1 MRGAVPDGIERLP
14 GLGPWPLA
22 VRAGPFLFLSG
33 LLPRD
38 PATGRLIAG
47 YDDLPPAGRWPRT
60 GSVLVD
66 AIEGPLAAQCWW
78 LYDQIGRVLADLGSS
93 RAAVLRLTGWL
104 TDFRLWPVLNRV
116 RERAFGPDHYPPS
129 STFQVPS
136 VGAAGA
142 HVLFETLALA
152 DGPLR
157 KEPLGGGPQVG
168 SYQPGARAG
177 PLLFLAGE
185 VPADPARG
193 LVVRGYADLDAAGQA
208 LATGQLGPDGWEG
221 RIRAQTWYVYQRIA
235 RLLATHGSALQH
247 IVHQSI
253 YIRDPR
259 DYPACEAV
267 VRRVLGVELPA
278 TTVVPVD
285 EYGHRDFALEIEVTA
300 LAADAP
306 PAERVA
312 VAGVP
317 PLGPGFPL
325 AVGAGPFV
333 FLAGQLPLDA
343 RGRVVADAT
352 GGRAALAARQTAQVY
367 ENARL
372 VLAELGLGLDAL
384 VRQVLYVADAA
395 VLPAV
400 EAVAAAVTRAAP
412 PATTLVPVRTLW
424 PAPALVQLAATAY
437 AG

>member
-1 MRGAVPDGIERLP
+1 
-14 GLGPWPLA
+14 
-22 VRAGPFLFLSG
+22 
-33 LLPRD
+33 
-38 PATGRLIAG
+38 
-47 YDDLPPAGRWPRT
+47 
-60 GSVLVD
+60 
-66 AIEGPLAAQCWW
+66 
-78 LYDQIGRVLADLGSS
+78 
-93 RAAVLRLTGWL
+93 
-104 TDFRLWPVLNRV
+104 
-116 RERAFGPDHYPPS
+116 
-129 STFQVPS
+129 
-136 VGAAGA
+136 
-142 HVLFETLALA
+142 
-152 DGPLR
+152 
-157 KEPLGGGPQVG
+157 VG
-168 SYQPGARAG
+168 SYQPGARGG

-235 RLLATHGSALQH
+235 RLLAAHGSSLGH

-253 YIRDPR
+253 YIRDQR

-267 VRRVLGVELPA
+267 VRRVLGAELPA
-278 TTVVPVD
+278 TVVVPVD

-300 LAADAP
+300 LAADAR

-325 AVGAGPFV
+325 AVAAGPFV
-333 FLAGQLPLDA
+333 FLSGQLPLDA

-384 VRQVLYVADAA
+384 VRQVLYVADTA